1 MSGRSLLLTRVIK
14 ATPERIWRCW
24 TDPALLPRWFGP
36 EGHSCITK
44 EIDLR
49 EGGHWLFDMIGP
61 KGEVYPNL
69 HRYLVYVPHQR
80 IEFNMY
86 DPRSEAVHAEVVVTL
101 TVVEGGTRVTQEMTF
116 SDRAMRDAVVNFGAV
131 ELGQTTLAKLAAIA
145 EADEVAP
152 V

>member
-14 ATPERIWRCW
+14 ASPERIWRCW
-24 TDPALLPRWFGP
+24 TDPELLPKWFGP

-49 EGGHWLFDMIGP
+49 EGGHWHFDMIGP

-69 HRYLVYVPHQR
+69 HRYLVYVPDQR

-86 DPRSEAVHAEVVVTL
+86 DPRVEAIHAEVVVTL
-101 TVVEGGTRVTQEMTF
+101 TPADGGTRVTQEMTF

-131 ELGQTTLAKLAAIA
+131 ELGQTTLAKLAALA
-145 EADEVAP
+145 EG
-152 V
+152 